1 MKNFQLEGSG
11 LRELSTSEQQQVNG
25 GIGLL
30 LLAALGG
37 LVSCYNIGKIVGEEV
52 YEVTH

>member
-1 MKNFQLEGSG
+1 MKNFQLEGTG
-11 LRELSTSEQQQVNG
+11 LRELSLSEQQEVSG

-37 LVSCYNIGKIVGEEV
+37 LVACYNIGKIVGEEV
-52 YEVTH
+52 YDVTH